1 MVVQLMTNNSPFNA
15 LSKNVVKQQEFD
27 CTLKNYTDVLKPILI
42 VNGVGLSGYNY
53 GYLPDFGR
61 YYYIARQTTLNE
73 NTVEI
78 DFVVDPLMSFANEIR
93 TNTGIVLR
101 SESDI
106 NTYLSDSEIQELAY
120 KRIQTKLFPNSFN
133 NNGNLILIV
142 TGGV

>member
-27 CTLKNYTDVLKPILI
+27 CTLKNYMDVLKPILI

-78 DFVVDPLMSFANEIR
+78 DFVVDPLMSFASEIR
-93 TNTGIVLR
+93 ANAGVVDRNAIQFNRYYNDNLP
-101 SESDI
+101 
-106 NTYLSDSEIQELAY
+106 TYAY
-120 KRIQTKLFPNSFN
+120 KTVATKAFSGSFN
-133 NNGNLILIV
+133 QNKQTVLIAC
-142 TGGV
+142 GGK